1 MQDISRKISELEKE
15 LEEFKTRRQDQLTI
29 FMAKSGLNDFL
40 AETDKQIAYFQ
51 GQIDILKSLIENKP
65 VESD

>member
-40 AETDKQIAYFQ
+40 AETDKQIAYFH
-51 GQIDILKSLIENKP
+51 GQIDVLKSLIENKP